1 MSNRKKEVH
10 GDPYENLA
18 NAIILRAVWDY
29 RAALR
34 RYRRTFEVNDEM
46 IRCEKFFRSSWY
58 EVLTDV
64 DGEYL
69 IKKLRK
75 EAGV

>member
-18 NAIILRAVWDY
+18 NAIILRAAWDY
-29 RAALR
+29 QAALR

-46 IRCEKFFRSSWY
+46 IRCEKFFRSSWF